1 MKTFFVSY
9 HGTHKIFE
17 RKISYADIPDLK
29 TLSLGI
35 HKVVKKIA
43 ARELVAFYRVTA
55 NSIILMTAYWRQK

>member
-9 HGTHKIFE
+9 HGAQKISE

-35 HKVVKKIA
+35 HKAVKKLGN
-43 ARELVAFYRVTA
+43 RELVAFYRITA
-55 NSIILMTAYWRQK
+55 NAMILMTAYWRQK